1 MNTIQEKTHT
11 QNKRFHPVKYDK
23 FDLMFNEYIIFTV
36 VDKLNLD
43 EWALCKPE
51 MDLNIFSAIF
61 SNFRYHPNATRT
73 KQMFFKKHLFLLKH
87 TSVAGITKVIKLCQL
102 ITLGEVVL
110 IEHFKQSGLPM
121 KNYK

>member
-23 FDLMFNEYIIFTV
+23 FDLMFNEYIISTV

-87 TSVAGITKVIKLCQL
+87 TSFFFFFFFYSLFYVDTDFLFINLQI
-102 ITLGEVVL
+102 VL
-110 IEHFKQSGLPM
+110 
-121 KNYK
+121 